1 MENNFNLKH
10 IALILDG
17 NKRWA
22 KKQKVSLFK
31 GYKKG
36 FDNIAVIS
44 KSCLDLGVSNLTLF
58 TLSSENLKRN
68 SVNNIFKIIYDYF
81 NEFLSKF
88 VDEKKIKIKV
98 IGRREDLPNKIIDM
112 INKCERLTS
121 ENTLLNLNLAFNYG
135 FKNEIADVLKKI
147 KFDNVNIDLSNE
159 KEIKKLFYLGNT
171 PDPEILIRTGGNNR
185 LSNFILYN
193 LTYTELFFTDT
204 LWPDFNKQELLEIFN
219 ENQKI
224 ERRYGL

>member
-219 ENQKI
+219 EYQKI

>member
-36 FDNIAVIS
+36 FDNIEVIS
-44 KSCLDLGVSNLTLF
+44 RSCLDLGVSNLTLF
-58 TLSSENLKRN
+58 TLSSENLNRN

-81 NEFLSKF
+81 NEFLTKF
-88 VDEKKIKIKV
+88 VNEKKIRIKV
-98 IGRREDLPNKIIDM
+98 IGRRENLPNKIIDM

-121 ENTLLNLNLAFNYG
+121 ENTLLNLNIAFNYG
-135 FKNEIADVLKKI
+135 FKNEIVDVLKKI
-147 KFDNVNIDLSNE
+147 KFDNVNIDLNNE

-193 LTYTELFFTDT
+193 LTYTELFFTNT

-219 ENQKI
+219 EYQKI

>member
-1 MENNFNLKH
+1 MENNYNLKH

-22 KKQKVSLFK
+22 KKQKVSLLK

-36 FDNIAVIS
+36 FDNIEVIS

-58 TLSSENLKRN
+58 TLSSENLNRN

-88 VDEKKIKIKV
+88 VSEKKIKIKV
-98 IGRREDLPNKIIDM
+98 IGRRENLPNKIIDM

-135 FKNEIADVLKKI
+135 FKNEIVDVLKKI

-159 KEIKKLFYLGNT
+159 KEIKKLFYLGDT

-193 LTYTELFFTDT
+193 LTYTELFFTNT

-219 ENQKI
+219 EYQKI

>member
-36 FDNIAVIS
+36 FDNIEVIS
-44 KSCLDLGVSNLTLF
+44 RSCLDLGVSNLTLF
-58 TLSSENLKRN
+58 TLSSENLNRN

-81 NEFLSKF
+81 NEFLTKF
-88 VDEKKIKIKV
+88 VNEKKIRIKV
-98 IGRREDLPNKIIDM
+98 IGRRENLPNKIIDM

-135 FKNEIADVLKKI
+135 FKNEIVDVLKKI
-147 KFDNVNIDLSNE
+147 KFDNVNIDLNNE

-193 LTYTELFFTDT
+193 LTYTELFFTNT

-219 ENQKI
+219 EYQKI

>member
-22 KKQKVSLFK
+22 KKQKVSLFN

-36 FDNIAVIS
+36 FDNIEVIS
-44 KSCLDLGVSNLTLF
+44 KSCLELGISNLTLF
-58 TLSSENLKRN
+58 TLSSENLNRN

-88 VDEKKIKIKV
+88 VKEKKIRIKV
-98 IGRREDLPNKIIDM
+98 IGRRENLPNKIIDM

-135 FKNEIADVLKKI
+135 FKNEIVDVLKKI

-193 LTYTELFFTDT
+193 LTYTELFFTNT

-219 ENQKI
+219 EYQKI

>member
-1 MENNFNLKH
+1 MEKNFNLKH

-22 KKQKVSLFK
+22 KKQKVSLLK

-36 FDNIAVIS
+36 FDNIEIIS
-44 KSCLDLGVSNLTLF
+44 KSCLELGISNLTLF

-98 IGRREDLPNKIIDM
+98 IGRRENLPNKIIDM
-112 INKCERLTS
+112 INKSEKLTS
-121 ENTLLNLNLAFNYG
+121 KNTLLNLNLAFNYG
-135 FKNEIADVLKKI
+135 FKNEIVDVLKKI
-147 KFDNVNIDLSNE
+147 KFDNINIDLSNE

-193 LTYTELFFTDT
+193 LTYTELFFTNT
-204 LWPDFNKQELLEIFN
+204 LWPDFNKQELLDIFN
-219 ENQKI
+219 EYQKI

>member
-1 MENNFNLKH
+1 LENNFNLKH

-36 FDNIAVIS
+36 FDNIEVIS
-44 KSCLDLGVSNLTLF
+44 RSCLDLGVSNLTLF
-58 TLSSENLKRN
+58 TLSSENLNRN

-81 NEFLSKF
+81 NEFLTKF
-88 VDEKKIKIKV
+88 VNEKKIRIKV
-98 IGRREDLPNKIIDM
+98 IGRRENLPNKIIDM

-135 FKNEIADVLKKI
+135 FKNEIVDVLKKI
-147 KFDNVNIDLSNE
+147 KFDNVNIDLNNE

-193 LTYTELFFTDT
+193 LTYTELFFTNT

-219 ENQKI
+219 EYQKI

>member
-1 MENNFNLKH
+1 MDNNFNLKH
-10 IALILDG
+10 IAFILDG

-22 KKQKVSLFK
+22 KKQKVSLLN

-36 FDNIAVIS
+36 FDNIEVIS

-98 IGRREDLPNKIIDM
+98 IGRRENLPNKIIDM

-135 FKNEIADVLKKI
+135 FKNEIVDVLKKI
-147 KFDNVNIDLSNE
+147 KFNNVNIDLSNE

-219 ENQKI
+219 EYQKI

>member
-22 KKQKVSLFK
+22 KKQKVSLLN

-36 FDNIAVIS
+36 FDNIEVIS

-81 NEFLSKF
+81 NAFLSKF
-88 VDEKKIKIKV
+88 VNEKKIKIKV
-98 IGRREDLPNKIIDM
+98 IGRRENLPNKIIDM
-112 INKCERLTS
+112 INKCEKLTS
-121 ENTLLNLNLAFNYG
+121 EHTLLNLNIAFNYG
-135 FKNEIADVLKKI
+135 FKNEIVDVLKKI
-147 KFDNVNIDLSNE
+147 KFDNINIDLNNE

-171 PDPEILIRTGGNNR
+171 HDPDILIRTGGNNR

-193 LTYTELFFTDT
+193 LTYTELFFTNT
-204 LWPDFNKQELLEIFN
+204 LWPDFNKQELLKIFD
-219 ENQKI
+219 EYKKI
-224 ERRYGL
+224 DRRYGL

>member
-98 IGRREDLPNKIIDM
+98 IGRRENLPNKIIDM

-219 ENQKI
+219 EYQKI

>member
-36 FDNIAVIS
+36 FDNIEVIS
-44 KSCLDLGVSNLTLF
+44 RSCLDLGVSNLTLF
-58 TLSSENLKRN
+58 TLSSENLNRN

-81 NEFLSKF
+81 NEFLTKF
-88 VDEKKIKIKV
+88 VNEKKIRIKV
-98 IGRREDLPNKIIDM
+98 IGRRENLPNKIIDM

-135 FKNEIADVLKKI
+135 FKNEIVDVLKKI
-147 KFDNVNIDLSNE
+147 KFDNVNIDLSKE
-159 KEIKKLFYLGNT
+159 KEIKKLF
-171 PDPEILIRTGGNNR
+171 
-185 LSNFILYN
+185 
-193 LTYTELFFTDT
+193 
-204 LWPDFNKQELLEIFN
+204 
-219 ENQKI
+219 
-224 ERRYGL
+224 

>member
-1 MENNFNLKH
+1 LENNFNLKH

-36 FDNIAVIS
+36 FDNIEVIS
-44 KSCLDLGVSNLTLF
+44 RSCLDLGVSNLTLF
-58 TLSSENLKRN
+58 TLSSENLNRN

-81 NEFLSKF
+81 NEFLTKF
-88 VDEKKIKIKV
+88 VNEKKIRIKV
-98 IGRREDLPNKIIDM
+98 IGRRENLPNKIIDM

-135 FKNEIADVLKKI
+135 FKNEIVDVLKKI

-193 LTYTELFFTDT
+193 LTYTELFFTNT
-204 LWPDFNKQELLEIFN
+204 LWPDFNKQELLEIIN
-219 ENQKI
+219 EYQKI